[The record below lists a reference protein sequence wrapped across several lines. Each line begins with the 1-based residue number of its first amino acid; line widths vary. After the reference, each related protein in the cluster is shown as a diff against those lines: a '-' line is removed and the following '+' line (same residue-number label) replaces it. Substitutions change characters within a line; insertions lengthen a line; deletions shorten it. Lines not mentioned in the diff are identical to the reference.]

1 MIYLFARLFQGPDPE
16 VTMQESCVIGA
27 EELWSPSV
35 ELSERVANLRQEYV
49 DIKGRSFHNEITPYT
64 TGKEYDNLWSPT
76 LWGVVPDMLAF
87 HNAFMESLPLMA
99 ERVELPDGFWDE
111 PHVVRVAIFFREVVS
126 RYLPVE
132 ILEGE
137 LIVGAHF
144 NVALSRAHNRA
155 ESKEWRRKSAKWLK
169 RLEKLNGTGMGNAGA
184 TPGHL
189 IPDYPK
195 ALRLGL
201 KGLVREFR
209 ELSERSSEKSQKD
222 FLRALTICCEGVR
235 ELAARYA
242 AEARRMA
249 GECGDPARKA
259 ELEEIARICDR
270 VPWEPPESFHEALQ
284 ALWLVHMMVMT
295 QESYPGP
302 GLSPGRIDQYL
313 FPYYRKDIEAGRVSR
328 DEARELLQCFWIKP
342 NYAYDFLYRVMRI
355 RGITSGYGQLI
366 TLGGH
371 GPDGEDVSNDLTWL
385 MLDVIEDMNLLEP
398 KPNVRLHKGTP
409 DDLLKRVAEMV
420 AGAQGSPFLLNFD
433 EAAEA
438 ALCWQGLPEKEL
450 WDYAPVGCLEN
461 TFQGNDRSGTVDVN
475 INLAKA
481 VELALFN
488 GKDQASGERLGPRT
502 GDPRRF
508 KGWDDFRRAFEA
520 QLKALIDTFIDLYDA
535 SDGIRSTYE
544 PTPYLSALVRG
555 CAESGRDVTNAGPEH
570 NYVTVEG
577 VAFATAADSLTAIK
591 KLVYEDRSVSIE
603 ELIEAIGANYEGH
616 EKLRQTLINKAPKY
630 GNDDDYAD
638 GVARYLSRFWTEEV
652 FKHTTPTG
660 RRYRGGYLSWNYWIA
675 FAPSTAATPDGRRR
689 GTFLSNGLCP
699 VTGSDRRG
707 PTAVAVSLSKLGL
720 ETVPNGDSH
729 TISFN
734 PSLLKG
740 PERIEK
746 LASYLRG
753 YGEKGGT
760 ALQINIIDPDTLR
773 AAQKNPSEYSNL
785 LVRVTGYNAYFVNLG
800 KEIQDEIIS
809 RESHA
814 L

>member
-1 MIYLFARLFQGPDPE
+1 MEETCAI
-16 VTMQESCVIGA
+16 TA
-27 EELWSPSV
+27 EELWSPSE
-35 ELSERVANLRQEYV
+35 ELPERVAKLRQEYV
-49 DIKGRSFHNEITPYT
+49 DIQGREFHNEITPFT
-64 TGKEYDNLWSPT
+64 TGREWDNLWSPA
-76 LWGVVPDMLAF
+76 LWGVVPDLLAF
-87 HNAFMESLPLMA
+87 HKAFMESLPLMA
-99 ERVELPDGFWDE
+99 RTVELPEGFWEE
-111 PHVVRVAIFFREVVS
+111 PHMVRVAMFFREVVS
-126 RYLPVE
+126 RYLPVR
-132 ILEGE
+132 ILDGE

-155 ESKEWRRKSAKWLK
+155 ESKEWRKKTEKWLA
-169 RLEKLNGTGMGNAGA
+169 RIEKLNNSGMGNAGA

-189 IPDYPK
+189 IPDYPR

-201 KGLVREFR
+201 KGLVQEFR
-209 ELSERSSEKSQKD
+209 DLSERTGDRSHRD
-222 FLRALTICCEGVR
+222 FLRALIICCEGAR

-242 AEARRMA
+242 TEAAGLAE
-249 GECGDPARKA
+249 GCDDPVRKA
-259 ELEEIARICDR
+259 ELEEIARICGK
-270 VPWEPPESFHEALQ
+270 VPWEPPETFHEALQ
-284 ALWLVHMMVMT
+284 ALWFMHMLVMV

-313 FPYYRKDIEAGRVSR
+313 FPYYQADLDSGRLTR
-328 DEARELLQCFWIKP
+328 EQARELLECFWIKP

-355 RGITSGYGQLI
+355 KGITSGYGQLI
-366 TLGGH
+366 TIGGH
-371 GPDGEDVSNDLTWL
+371 GPGGEDSSNDLTWL
-385 MLDVIEDMNLLEP
+385 ILDVIEDMNLLEP
-398 KPNVRLHKGTP
+398 KPNVRLHKNTP
-409 DDLLKRVAEMV
+409 DRLLERVAGMV
-420 AGAQGSPFLLNFD
+420 ANAQGSPFLINFD

-438 ALCWQGLPEKEL
+438 ALCWQGLPEDEL

-461 TFQGNDRSGTVDVN
+461 TLQGNDRSGTVDVN
-475 INLAKA
+475 VNLAKA
-481 VELALFN
+481 VELTLMN
-488 GKDQASGERLGPRT
+488 GRDQASGERLGPRT

-508 KGWDDFRRAFEA
+508 AGWDDFRRAFEA
-520 QLKALIDTFIDLYDA
+520 QLKSLLDTFIDFYDFSDSIRA
-535 SDGIRSTYE
+535 SYE
-544 PTPYLSALVRG
+544 PTPFLSALVRG

-577 VAFATAADSLTAIK
+577 VAFATAADSLVAIK
-591 KLVYEDRSVSIE
+591 KLVYEDRVLSMDDLLE
-603 ELIEAIGANYEGH
+603 AIEANFEGH

-638 GVARYLSRFWTEEV
+638 EVARYLSRLWTEEV
-652 FKHTTPTG
+652 FKHSTPSG

-675 FAPSTAATPDGRRR
+675 YAPSTSATPDGRKR

-720 ETVPNGDSH
+720 ESAPNGDSH

-734 PSLLKG
+734 PSLLKS
-740 PERIEK
+740 PEKVEK
-746 LASYLRG
+746 LAAYLKG

-760 ALQINIIDPDTLR
+760 ALQINVIDPETLR
-773 AAQKNPSEYSNL
+773 AAQRNPSEYSNL